1 MLVHGPSSIWTQAS
15 SIPIET
21 CAFVSTG
28 GKTNGCEKGVGVGVI
43 VGVAVAVG
51 VAVVVGVGVGVDDG
65 VVVGVAVAVG
75 VGVGVAVVYWIVS
88 TGGLALSRVSNRFAV
103 AMPDSSPNTNQP
115 KLVPELSSHDC
126 TSAVSCGELQVYTP
140 IAPTDWLAL
149 TVGEKSPPSVV
160 QKMVLKKRWRHVA
173 SLVVAG
179 APIPS
184 SPDAWDVPSPQ
195 SASSLCNST
204 VLALVEGVLDMF
216 RVSVTPVIV
225 EPAGTFPPTS
235 NASTPRR
242 ISLMPVSPVK
252 KWSPRALLRSPSAG
266 TYW

>member
-88 TGGLALSRVSNRFAV
+88 TGGLALSRVSKRFAV
-103 AMPDSSPNTNQP
+103 APVDSSPDTSQP
-115 KLVPELSSHDC
+115 KLVAGLSSHDC
-126 TSAVSCGELQVYTP
+126 TSAVICGELQVYTP

-149 TVGEKSPPSVV
+149 TVAEKSPPSVV
-160 QKMVLKKRWRHVA
+160 QKMVSKKRCRHVA
-173 SLVVAG
+173 SLGVAG
-179 APIPS
+179 APMPS

-195 SASSLCNST
+195 AAISVCSST
-204 VLALVEGVLDMF
+204 VSAVVRAVLDMF
-216 RVSVTPVIV
+216 RVRVTPMIL
-225 EPAGTFPPTS
+225 EPAGMFPATS

-242 ISLMPVSPVK
+242 SSLMPVAPAK
-252 KWSPRALLRSPSAG
+252 K
-266 TYW
+266 

>member
-88 TGGLALSRVSNRFAV
+88 TGGLALSRASKRFAV
-103 AMPDSSPNTNQP
+103 APVDSSPNTSQP
-115 KLVPELSSHDC
+115 KSVAGLSSHDC
-126 TSAVSCGELQVYTP
+126 TSAVTCGELQVYTP
-140 IAPTDWLAL
+140 AAPTDWLAL
-149 TVGEKSPPSVV
+149 TVAEKSPPSVV
-160 QKMVLKKRWRHVA
+160 QKMVSKKRWRHVA
-173 SLVVAG
+173 SLGVAG
-179 APIPS
+179 APMPS
-184 SPDAWDVPSPQ
+184 SPAAWDVPSPQ
-195 SASSLCNST
+195 SATSPCSST
-204 VLALVEGVLDMF
+204 IRPVLSCTLDTF
-216 RVSVTPVIV
+216 ILSVTLVIV
-225 EPAGTFPPTS
+225 EPGGMLPATLK
-235 NASTPRR
+235 ASTPPRMR
-242 ISLMPVSPVK
+242 STAVLPVK
-252 KWSPRALLRSPSAG
+252 K
-266 TYW
+266 